1 MRIYGMVR
9 NLIRSPSSK
18 VSLFHF
24 TPQRLYSYVSIANNR
39 ISHLASYSLIRIIR
53 SGVFSVHPVVH
64 SWARER
70 LKQSEK
76 FQAIKEALT
85 VLGKAVRK
93 EILQR
98 QSSKWDAGEER
109 RLTAHAGHLSRYL
122 KPKFSEFLLHEER
135 GSK

>member
-39 ISHLASYSLIRIIR
+39 ISHLASYSLIRKIR
-53 SGVFSVHPVVH
+53 PGVFSVHPVVH

-70 LKQSEK
+70 LKQSERL
-76 FQAIKEALT
+76 QAIKNALT
-85 VLGKAVRK
+85 VFGKFAVQEK
-93 EILQR
+93 VLR
-98 QSSKWDAGEER
+98 QSSKWNAQEER
-109 RLTAHAGHLSRYL
+109 RLVAHAEHLSRYL
-122 KPKFSEFLLHEER
+122 RLKFSDFLLH
-135 GSK
+135 